1 MRTVLFSLLPLA
13 ILFFIDWYVYQA
25 FRTATQRS
33 LIHQVY
39 IGVSLSFYILLV
51 LALLFDGRSWNPTLR
66 TYIFSVYVILLAC
79 KLIIVPFILMD
90 DIRRMLQWIYQQI
103 SPSPTLSDET
113 THPNAI
119 SRSVFLSR
127 ASITVAAIPF
137 VTLLYGIIK
146 NAYNYQVNKVNLPI
160 ANLPD
165 VFEGMTIA
173 QISDIHTGS
182 FTNLKAV
189 ARGVSMINE
198 LRPDMVFFTGDLVN
212 NTADEALPYI
222 DTFKQIQAPLGV
234 FSITGNHDY
243 GDYMSW
249 KNVAEKRANFQKLI
263 QHHATMGW
271 KLLLNDHHIIERAGK
286 RLAIL
291 GVENW
296 SDHARFHTYGDLAAA
311 HKGTENCDVKLLLS
325 HDPSHWRAEVVP
337 HYPTINAVFSGHT
350 HGFQAGINWK
360 GFKWS
365 PAKLMYKEWLG
376 LYQEGQQ
383 YLYVNPGY
391 GFLGYPGRIGILPE
405 ITLFR
410 LTKA

>member
-1 MRTVLFSLLPLA
+1 MRNVLFFLLPLA
-13 ILFFIDWYVYQA
+13 ILIFIDWYVYQA
-25 FRTATQRS
+25 IRTATQRNFVHH
-33 LIHQVY
+33 IY
-39 IGVSLSFYILLV
+39 IGISISFYILLIS
-51 LALLFDGRSWNPTLR
+51 ALLFDGRSWNPTLR

-90 DIRRMLQWIYQQI
+90 DIRRVLQWIYQQI
-103 SPSPTLSDET
+103 APSPTLSDNT
-113 THPNAI
+113 VHPNAI

-127 ASITVAAIPF
+127 AGITVAAIPF
-137 VTLLYGIIK
+137 VGLLYGIIK

-160 ANLPD
+160 ANLPEG
-165 VFEGMTIA
+165 FEGMTIA

-189 ARGVSMINE
+189 ARGVSMLNE
-198 LRPDMVFFTGDLVN
+198 LRPDIVFFTGDLVN

-222 DTFKQIQAPLGV
+222 DIFKKIQAPLGV

-243 GDYMSW
+243 GDYVPW
-249 KNVAEKRANFQKLI
+249 KNATEKRANFQKLV

-271 KLLLNDHHIIERAGK
+271 KLLLNSHHIIEREGK
-286 RLAIL
+286 QLAIL

-296 SDHARFHTYGDLAAA
+296 SAHARFHTYGNLATA

-337 HYPTINAVFSGHT
+337 HYPDINAVFSGHT